1 MDASRDDVPA
11 CMTEPREHWAQIAST
26 NPLERVSREIKRR
39 ADVTGIFPDDEAI
52 LRPVGA
58 LMPET
63 SDEWAVARRHT
74 SLETRAR
81 AAGNPNVR
89 LPAVAA

>member
-1 MDASRDDVPA
+1 MDADHPGGGVL
-11 CMTEPREHWAQIAST
+11 IARRST
-26 NPLERVSREIKRR
+26 IKRR

-74 SLETRAR
+74 SLETLAR
-81 AAGNPNVR
+81 AADNTNVR